1 MTTVATDDDRA
12 NAAEKARP
20 LAELVRS
27 RHAAGRSYRDMS
39 EAAKRAGYTISH
51 SQLQAFAT
59 DMVRKAPDNKQLA
72 ALAAELG
79 PRSLLTCRP
88 RRRST
93 CFEWC
98 GRGSPVKGDCTL
110 ANSVKPA
117 VWSGTHIATKV
128 SVITYPA
135 VTPEWSER

>member
-1 MTTVATDDDRA
+1 MMTTVATDDDRA

-72 ALAAELG
+72 ALAAAVGVTFEQARAAMMQQYYG
-79 PRSLLTCRP
+79 YVPRGMEAADPAPPGARIGAAIPPDLSPEEEEHLLRMV
-88 RRRST
+88 RA
-93 CFEWC
+93 W
-98 GRGSPVKGDCTL
+98 
-110 ANSVKPA
+110 
-117 VWSGTHIATKV
+117 IA
-128 SVITYPA
+128 SQ
-135 VTPEWSER
+135 R

>member
-1 MTTVATDDDRA
+1 MMTTVATDDDRA
-12 NAAEKARP
+12 NAAENARP

-72 ALAAELG
+72 ALAAAVGVTFEQARAAMMQQYYG
-79 PRSLLTCRP
+79 YVPRGMEADDPALPGARIGAAIPPDLSPEQEQQLLRMVQA
-88 RRRST
+88 
-93 CFEWC
+93 W
-98 GRGSPVKGDCTL
+98 
-110 ANSVKPA
+110 
-117 VWSGTHIATKV
+117 IA
-128 SVITYPA
+128 SQ
-135 VTPEWSER
+135 E